1 MLFEQ
6 CRCVVADGCLL
17 LLLLL
22 AGRKAATDDELEAVD
37 CAVDISVTAIAN
49 MGLLHHHA
57 ATE

>member
-22 AGRKAATDDELEAVD
+22 AGRKAATDDELEAVP
-37 CAVDISVTAIAN
+37 
-49 MGLLHHHA
+49 
-57 ATE
+57 